1 MFVSLK
7 YNIFIGKS
15 QQKTCRSRFFDIE
28 KQLNGLAE
36 AQIRNGYLA
45 NIIASIAEAACSI
58 CQFDV
63 AISGHKANYWFKC

>member
-36 AQIRNGYLA
+36 AQIRNGYFS
-45 NIIASIAEAACSI
+45 NIIASITERTRSI
-58 CQFDV
+58 REFY
-63 AISGHKANYWFKC
+63 ISVPRHK